1 MSAVRPAGLPEA
13 DALPEARFWHLV
25 EKIVKFTQ
33 AGAERYSPLFLSA
46 AKRSDMEQQESGQ
59 RILDP
64 IERAKLGLK
73 VFNLPYSQAE
83 ELIDDYVSGKNY
95 DQASIE
101 YFKDQV
107 ATQVH
112 IREKGA
118 EFLVTGGEIIKLVVN
133 SFIKNLPR
141 A

>member
-1 MSAVRPAGLPEA
+1 
-13 DALPEARFWHLV
+13 
-25 EKIVKFTQ
+25 
-33 AGAERYSPLFLSA
+33 
-46 AKRSDMEQQESGQ
+46 MEQQESGQ

-95 DQASIE
+95 DKDSVD

-118 EFLVTGGEIIKLVVN
+118 EFLVTGGEILKLVVN

-141 A
+141 PDDSGR

>member
-1 MSAVRPAGLPEA
+1 
-13 DALPEARFWHLV
+13 
-25 EKIVKFTQ
+25 
-33 AGAERYSPLFLSA
+33 
-46 AKRSDMEQQESGQ
+46 MEQQESGQ

-83 ELIDDYVSGKNY
+83 EFIDDYVSGKNY
-95 DQASIE
+95 DPASVD

-141 A
+141 PDDSGR

>member
-1 MSAVRPAGLPEA
+1 
-13 DALPEARFWHLV
+13 
-25 EKIVKFTQ
+25 
-33 AGAERYSPLFLSA
+33 
-46 AKRSDMEQQESGQ
+46 MEQQESGQ

-73 VFNLPYSQAE
+73 VFNLPYYEAE
-83 ELIDDYVSGKNY
+83 ALIDDYVSGKNY
-95 DQASIE
+95 DPASVD

-118 EFLVTGGEIIKLVVN
+118 EFLVTGGEIVKLVVK
-133 SFIKNLPR
+133 SFIRNLPKPQGDR
-141 A
+141 EA